1 MARDPSPAEWEA
13 EVTRVQKLRAE
24 RLARHP
30 AADASRQPAVPLT
43 VEIHGDRTPRF
54 TEHETAGL
62 IEGYRAAYT
71 RYAHAPEI
79 VDLLE
84 ERLAAAL
91 KADGLALPP
100 MTAEA
105 RLQILRRGHAAKAN

>member
-1 MARDPSPAEWEA
+1 MDRNPPPAEGGA
-13 EVTRVQKLRAE
+13 GGARIQKLRAE

-62 IEGYRAAYT
+62 IEGYRAGYA
-71 RYAHAPEI
+71 RYANAPEI
-79 VDLLE
+79 VGLME

-91 KADGLALPP
+91 KADGVALPP
-100 MTAEA
+100 MTA
-105 RLQILRRGHAAKAN
+105 